1 MKIKKYLREP
11 LVYVLPL
18 LAVVFFII
26 VFSSSKILNVKI
38 TRDGIAENVVLPY
51 IVEMPYNEV
60 FFASFDL
67 VVRNN
72 EFAKFNIIPDDC
84 IQEILINGK
93 SFPLDG
99 IQGLCDCAKGAN
111 FNFSEYVQKG
121 LNHFEF
127 RIINSGGGP
136 AGFDIKSYSDIKRFS
151 LIHYVFALLVLISAI
166 LIIRKFKFPSLPS
179 LPSQLSEKQCKIAF
193 VLIFLLAVIL
203 RLWGFGEYPAG
214 LNQDEAIMAYDAYAD
229 LTYGMDQNGNHN
241 SVYNVSWGGGQSMG
255 YNYIMRPFI
264 KIFGLN
270 IITVRLPMLI
280 LSIVSLIFFYLL
292 LKYLCGINVALLG
305 LFLLALNPWHIMLS
319 RWALDCNLAPLI
331 FLPAVYFT
339 TVSPKK
345 PAFFISGM
353 FLLGLSCYGYQV
365 LLIIYAVFIPLM
377 AWYVFRNKIVPI
389 KYAISGF
396 LIFVLVSAPLGLWWF
411 INTFDYPAFK
421 LLGLYVPRMTVLRSA
436 STVNISID
444 NFKRFGEFMLTGNDG
459 LISNAISPF
468 GPFYSFMLVFIV
480 FGIYVLFAKFKGKA
494 SEMKFWLLSTII
506 LALVINININRINMI
521 FFPFIFVATLGI
533 AEIQKYVKSF
543 VPVLAS
549 LIIITTAAFVNV
561 YFTSFNQNNQYM
573 YFNLYNKAIE
583 YAVQNNP
590 SNSTI
595 YISGVNAPYVF
606 ALYATKMPP
615 QRFINTVVYAN
626 PDGEIRHVLRFDRF
640 VTAVPNSLNEGET
653 GVFHRNEVNYNL
665 RNNAKKITVFGNFLV
680 VEN

>member
-1 MKIKKYLREP
+1 MRIKKYLREP
-11 LVYVLPL
+11 LFYVLPL
-18 LAVVFFII
+18 LAVVFLIMIFLSPE
-26 VFSSSKILNVKI
+26 VLETKI
-38 TRDGIAENVVLPY
+38 TRNGITENVKLPY
-51 IVEMPYNEV
+51 IVDMPHNEA
-60 FFASFDL
+60 FFVSFDL
-67 VVRNN
+67 LVKNN
-72 EFAKFNIIPDDC
+72 KFAKFNVIPDDC

-93 SFPLDG
+93 NFPLDG

-111 FNFSEYVQKG
+111 FDFSKYVQNG
-121 LNHFEF
+121 SNHFEF

-136 AGFDIKSYSDIKRFS
+136 AGFDIKSFS
-151 LIHYVFALLVLISAI
+151 LMNVFALLALISAI
-166 LIIRKFKFPSLPS
+166 FIFIKLKSMPIIIKNKYR
-179 LPSQLSEKQCKIAF
+179 IALG
-193 VLIFLLAVIL
+193 LIFLLAVIL

-292 LKYLCGINVALLG
+292 LKYLCGINTALLG
-305 LFLLALNPWHIMLS
+305 LFLLAFNPWHIMLS

-331 FLPAVYFT
+331 FLPGVYFT
-339 TVSPKK
+339 AISIKK
-345 PAFFISGM
+345 PAFFILGM
-353 FLLGLSCYGYQV
+353 FLLGLSCYGYATM
-365 LLIIYAVFIPLM
+365 LILYAVFIPLM
-377 AWYVFRNKIVPI
+377 AWYIFRNKIVPI
-389 KYAISGF
+389 KYAVSGF
-396 LIFVLVSAPLGLWWF
+396 LTFALVSAPLALWWF

-436 STVNISID
+436 STVNITID

-468 GPFYSFMLVFIV
+468 GPFYPFMLVFIV
-480 FGIYVLFAKFKGKA
+480 FGIYVLFTMFKGKA
-494 SEMKFWLLSTII
+494 AEIKFWLLSAIV

-521 FFPFIFVATLGI
+521 FFPLIFSATLGI
-533 AEIQKYVKSF
+533 AEIQKHVKAF
-543 VPVLAS
+543 VSVLAS
-549 LIIITTAAFVNV
+549 LIIITAAAFTNV
-561 YFTSFNQNNQYM
+561 YFTSFNQDNQYM
-573 YFNLYNKAIE
+573 YFNLYDKAIE
-583 YAVQNNP
+583 YAVQNSS

-606 ALYATKMPP
+606 ALYATKMQP
-615 QRFINTVVYAN
+615 QRFKNTVIYAN
-626 PDGEIRHVLRFDRF
+626 PNGEIRHVLRFDRF
-640 VTAVPNSLNEGET
+640 VTDVPRSLNEGET
-653 GVFHRNEVNYNL
+653 GVFHKNEVNHNL
-665 RNNAKKITVFGNFLV
+665 RSRAKKITTFGNFLV